1 MEAAKIAVTSRKGL
15 EDLHVLKQAVVG
27 KESMGHSNAMGL
39 HGVTL
44 AIIVI
49 ADFWIV
55 EIANLSLNP
64 IRSSRRKRIATSV
77 HC

>member
-1 MEAAKIAVTSRKGL
+1 MEAAKIPVASRKGL
-15 EDLHVLKQAVVG
+15 EDLHVLKQTIVG
-27 KESMGHSNAMGL
+27 KQSMGHSNAVGL

-64 IRSSRRKRIATSV
+64 VRSSGRERVATSV